1 MLNALKKNWVTFQT
15 LQMKNQK
22 EAETMDDF
30 NREVKKHYDEMT
42 VKEKQLKTQLADIGK
57 KIKSLRLYLIE
68 AGMIEKKIK
77 NQRPKITA

>member
-1 MLNALKKNWVTFQT
+1 
-15 LQMKNQK
+15 
-22 EAETMDDF
+22 MDDF

-57 KIKSLRLYLIE
+57 KIKSLRLYLVE